1 MPGLAS
7 AEHINNPEA
16 VALLKMMSRF
26 PEEVFDA
33 AKNFEPHRIANYL
46 LKLAQRYHKFYT
58 EHRVLSDDIAIRNT
72 FLSLCEGVK
81 IILKNGLALLGVSA
95 PEKM

>member
-1 MPGLAS
+1 MA
-7 AEHINNPEA
+7 
-16 VALLKMMSRF
+16 RF
-26 PEEVFDA
+26 PEDIFDA

-58 EHRVLSDDIAIRNT
+58 EHRVLSDDLVMTNT
-72 FLSLCEGVK
+72 YLSLCEGVK
-81 IILKNGLALLGVSA
+81 IILNNGLALLGVSA